1 MLLLKKIFLLLRVS
15 HWSKAVFVLLGVVYA
30 ENPVYWGRA
39 LLAALSFCLIASA
52 VYIYNDLQDLEEDRN
67 HPKKTH
73 RPLAKGDVSI
83 SFAWLM
89 LVLCLLI
96 GLPLGYAISTPLLV
110 ILSIYLLINLLYN
123 HWLRRVLFCDVL
135 CIASGFML
143 RILAGTFGIGLPITW
158 WLTITATLL
167 SLFIALCKRRLEMQ
181 LGLGS
186 TQRIVLRKYS
196 PHLLDILI
204 ASTASSCF
212 IAYLLY
218 TVYAR
223 DEMWS
228 FLSTLPFCAIGLW
241 RFAFLTTKDGDTDDP
256 VAVFLH
262 DNVSRLNLLCFF
274 SLTILA
280 LF

>member
-1 MLLLKKIFLLLRVS
+1 MYFLKKIFLLLRIS

-30 ENPVYWGRA
+30 GSPGYWGGA

-52 VYIYNDLQDLEEDRN
+52 VYIYNDLQDVEEDKA
-67 HPKKTH
+67 HLQKAK
-73 RPLAKGDVSI
+73 RPLAKGDISI
-83 SFAWLM
+83 PVAWCM

-96 GLPLGYAISTPLLV
+96 GLPLGFAISTPLLV
-110 ILSIYLLINLLYN
+110 ILGIYLLINLLYN
-123 HWLRRVLFCDVL
+123 HWLRRVPFCDVL

-143 RILAGTFGIGLPITW
+143 RILAGTIGIGLPITW

-167 SLFIALCKRRLEMQ
+167 SLFIALCKRRLEMH
-181 LGLGS
+181 LGLKN
-186 TQRIVLRKYS
+186 TKRAVLRKYN

-223 DEMWS
+223 NEVLY
-228 FLSTLPFCAIGLW
+228 FLWTLPFCAIGLW
-241 RFAFLTTKDGDTDDP
+241 RFALLTTKDGETDDP
-256 VAVFLH
+256 VAVFLS